1 MLREDIVGAS
11 SASAEFLGTLLLQ
24 LFAGSTLVPLRI
36 AAVFAALMATFAR
49 HSGGHLNPGISLAAA
64 LSGHLAW
71 APAAMYMLAQAVSL
85 LLRMA
90 WAPAAM
96 YMLAQVLGALAG
108 AALQVLLTP
117 GLSFGATYE
126 PSCHAPAQGL
136 GGTPLFFWEAL
147 AAFVFV
153 YAAYPALFVRP
164 SYGSF
169 GPLYVGLALFAVL
182 STGGAFTGMSPLN
195 PAMSFAGTLVYD
207 CEWRYVWMYV
217 LGQYTGAG
225 LAALLA
231 VGVYGIGPMYL
242 SEAER
247 ANYVALHGGP
257 ETGLSGGAGG
267 MLSGQQQGG
276 VAAPAGSQGMGVGM
290 GTAGQ
295 QQGGVAA
302 PAGSQGV
309 AMSSA
314 GVAGTF

>member
-1 MLREDIVGAS
+1 MPTSSRNRHQDRPWMLREDIVGAS

-96 YMLAQVLGALAG
+96 YML
-108 AALQVLLTP
+108 
-117 GLSFGATYE
+117 
-126 PSCHAPAQGL
+126 AQGL

-290 GTAGQ
+290 GTAG
-295 QQGGVAA
+295 
-302 PAGSQGV
+302 
-309 AMSSA
+309 
-314 GVAGTF
+314 VAGTF